1 MPYRDPDKRRAYD
14 RERKRAER
22 AGRYPVSPTRLPAEF
37 RVQVMG
43 DISALLEE
51 AIQLIQND
59 ESARGVE
66 RGRALLSA
74 CTIALRV
81 AEARDVLTR
90 LDDIERAMKEGLG
103 DGKGY
108 F

>member
-1 MPYRDPDKRRAYD
+1 MPYRDSDKRRAYD

-22 AGRYPVSPTRLPAEF
+22 QATFPLSPTRLPEHF
-37 RVQVMG
+37 RLKVIEDVTIVLQ
-43 DISALLEE
+43 E
-51 AIQLIQND
+51 AVQLIQND
-59 ESARGVE
+59 QNARGIE

-74 CTIALRV
+74 CAVALRV

-90 LDDIERAMKEGLG
+90 LDEVERELKGG
-103 DGKGY
+103 VGNGKGY

>member
-1 MPYRDPDKRRAYD
+1 MPYKNPERRRAYD

-22 AGRYPVSPTRLPAEF
+22 VAVYPLSPTRVPEGF
-37 RVQVMG
+37 RVQVIE
-43 DISALLEE
+43 DVTVLLHE
-51 AIQLIQND
+51 AVNLIQGD
-59 ESARGVE
+59 EGARGIE

-74 CTIALRV
+74 CAVALRV
-81 AEARDVLTR
+81 AEARDVLVR
-90 LDDIERAMKEGLG
+90 LEELERAVEGRIS